1 MPPASNDRSASG
13 ARWGGI
19 KVDGQ
24 CGGGQRLGSTES
36 SASRGLRRHLVPPVL
51 DPSPP
56 RTYPPPAG
64 AVSRSSLDEP
74 CSTRP
79 DASAPVVVSR
89 SRSLLAP
96 PTPHETAAAEAPLG
110 TEQIVASLESKE
122 EVSSVAS
129 SQAAA
134 PAAEAQQGQLDD
146 VAAGEGAFPESS
158 GATAA
163 AEKEER

>member
-56 RTYPPPAG
+56 RTYPPPAE

-122 EVSSVAS
+122 VSSVAS